1 MAVAID
7 VKELTVA
14 YDGLRVLDDV
24 SFAVDAGTLVGI
36 VGPNGAGKS
45 TLIKALLGLVPSE
58 SGRVSFFG
66 RGLHDVR
73 QNIAYVPQRT
83 AIDWDFPITV
93 LETVLIG
100 TYPQLGWLRRPGK
113 KELAKAYECLEKV
126 GMERYAK
133 RQISRLSGGQQQRM
147 FIARALAQDPVL
159 LFLDEP
165 FVGVD
170 TASEQTILAILKELR
185 DEGKTALI
193 VHHDLPKVREHFD
206 EALLLNKALYGHGPA
221 TEMVTRDRIAE
232 LFAMPILQSADAT
245 A

>member
-1 MAVAID
+1 MSFAID
-7 VKELTVA
+7 VKKLTVS
-14 YDGLRVLDDV
+14 YDGARVLDDV
-24 SFAVDAGTLVGI
+24 SFAVEAGTLVGI

-45 TLIKALLGLVPSE
+45 TLIKALLGLIPSDG
-58 SGRVSFFG
+58 GRVSFFG
-66 RGLHDVR
+66 RSLSEVR
-73 QNIAYVPQRT
+73 RKIAYVPQRT

-100 TYPQLGWLRRPGK
+100 TYPHLGWLRRPGK
-113 KELAKAYECLEKV
+113 KELAKAYECLERV
-126 GMERYAK
+126 GMHRYAK

-147 FIARALAQDPVL
+147 FIARALAQDPIL

-170 TASEQTILAILKELR
+170 ASSEQTILSILKELR

-221 TEMVTRDRIAE
+221 EEMVTRERIAE
-232 LFAMPILQSADAT
+232 LFAIPFLSPAEAL